1 MTDFKFQS
9 PAIYKIKV
17 YGEIK
22 ESLSERLQGM
32 EINIQRSDE
41 AKTVSILTGRIND
54 QSALSGILNTL
65 YDNHFTLIS
74 INTIDEKKYEI

>member
-22 ESLSERLQGM
+22 ESWSERLEGM
-32 EINIQRSDE
+32 HLDVQTSDST
-41 AKTVSILTGRIND
+41 KPVTTLTGRIND
-54 QSALSGILNTL
+54 QSALFGVINTL
-65 YDNHFTLIS
+65 YDNHFTIIS
-74 INTIDEKKYEI
+74 INTIDEEKYKI